1 MAAMQR
7 IVLSGRGPNMLSLAL
22 LESLEASIAK
32 AAGEPLLITGAN
44 GAFSSGLDLDA
55 LQAIDAAGLARLL
68 GTMDRATRALF
79 HHPAPTVALVN
90 GHAVAGG
97 CLLVQACDVR
107 IASAS
112 PKTRIGMTGV
122 ALGLSYPPFV
132 HEVFRHRLAPAQAEH
147 VLLSADRF
155 HLEDALRLGLIDE
168 IVSAETAEARATEV
182 LEARA
187 RLPRAAY
194 AATKIA
200 LRSPAPD
207 PETARARFEQQVLPS
222 WTGALVR

>member
-1 MAAMQR
+1 
-7 IVLSGRGPNMLSLAL
+7 MLSLEL
-22 LESLEASIAK
+22 LEELEGAIAA
-32 AAGEPLLITGAN
+32 AAGEPLLVTGA
-44 GAFSSGLDLDA
+44 GTAFSSGLDLDA
-55 LQAIDAAGLARLL
+55 LQGLDGPGLARLL

-107 IASAS
+107 IAVES
-112 PKTRIGMTGV
+112 PKTRVGMTGV

-147 VLLSADRF
+147 VLLSAERF
-155 HLEDALRLGLIDE
+155 HLPEALTLGLLDE
-168 IVSAETAEARATEV
+168 IVPAQTAEARAVAV

-194 AATKIA
+194 AATKRA
-200 LRSPAPD
+200 LRSPPPD
-207 PETARARFEQQVLPS
+207 AETARARFEHEVLPG
-222 WTGALVR
+222 WTGALIR